1 MKKITTL
8 FILFLAI
15 ATSSFAQNC
24 QNPISATA
32 YQTGFNNIAVQQGD
46 QNKLIRASRFV
57 SDKCLLATQ
66 VKNIALLFNT
76 DSTRLEF
83 CRTAYT
89 HTYDPA
95 NFYDVYDAF
104 RSFSYALRLYN
115 FVQMTAT
122 VNAPAPTAAEVTFP
136 AYAYPDIAGYT
147 GVQGCVGPIM
157 AESAFKLAAKNVY
170 AQPTDESKYVAI
182 QTVVEQNCLSFAQS
196 MKLASLLQTNNFKLK
211 AMMYA
216 FPKIYD
222 QAHYQSGIVL
232 FNEVQTQNEWTAFAT
247 QYLTPPPA
255 PCLVS
260 EEDLKGVL
268 QAMRAKNFPD
278 EKLSILNVAAKDR
291 CFSVAQIKTIGKEF
305 TFGSERLKVFKM
317 LYEKCND
324 KENYFKL
331 VDELTFDSEKDELK
345 KFINN
350 GGK

>member
-8 FILFLAI
+8 FVLLLAI
-15 ATSSFAQNC
+15 AIPSLAQNC
-24 QNPISATA
+24 QNPISATV
-32 YQTGFNNIAVQQGD
+32 YQTGFNNIAIQQGD

-57 SDKCLLATQ
+57 SDKCLLSSQ
-66 VKNIALLFNT
+66 VKNIALLFNA
-76 DSTRLEF
+76 DSTRMEF
-83 CRTAYT
+83 CRTAYA

-115 FVQMTAT
+115 FVQTTTTTIAPEPTAT
-122 VNAPAPTAAEVTFP
+122 EITFP

-147 GVQGCVGPIM
+147 GVQGCVGPVM

-196 MKLASLLQTNNFKLK
+196 MKLSSLLQTNNFKLK
-211 AMMYA
+211 TMMYA
-216 FPKIYD
+216 FPKVYD

-232 FNEVQTQNEWTAFAT
+232 FNEVQAQNEWTAFAT
-247 QYLTPPPA
+247 NYLKPPP
-255 PCLVS
+255 PVCVVS

-268 QAMRAKNFPD
+268 QAMRNKKFTD
-278 EKLSILNVAAKDR
+278 EKLSILGVAGKDR

-305 TFGSERLKVFKM
+305 TFGSERLRVFKM

-331 VDELTFDSEKDELK
+331 VDELSFDSEKDELK